1 MANRLRR
8 RLTELQSIERKAL
21 VCFITAGDPR
31 VEATVPA
38 LHALVAAG
46 ADVIELGV
54 PFSDPE
60 AEGPA
65 IQRASERALAQGM
78 TLRGAM
84 AQVEAFRAED
94 NDTPVVL
101 MGYLNSVLRYGE
113 VEFAQAAKAA
123 GVDGLI
129 MVNLP
134 PEEGQSLQQALGAE
148 GIDLIYLI
156 APTTTPER
164 QDLILER
171 CGGFVYYVSLKGT
184 TGAGNLQPEVVR
196 QAVAGVK
203 ARTDLPVM
211 VGFGI
216 KNGDSARAV
225 AEGADGVVVGSALVD
240 ILGNDFPE
248 EASSSTADDT
258 PSGDTDDHA
267 DAGPDVDLVDAGA
280 SVDTE
285 AALAERTAAAAALVA
300 EIREALDSLAG

>member
-8 RLTELQSIERKAL
+8 RLTELSSIERKAL
-21 VCFITAGDPR
+21 VCFLTAGDPR

-38 LHALVAAG
+38 LHAMVTAG

-65 IQRASERALAQGM
+65 IQRASERALVQGM
-78 TLRGAM
+78 TLRGTLALV
-84 AQVEAFRAED
+84 QAFREKDDA
-94 NDTPVVL
+94 TPVVL
-101 MGYLNSVLRYGE
+101 MGYLNSVLRFGE
-113 VEFAQAAKAA
+113 IEFAEAAKAA

-134 PEEGQSLQQALGAE
+134 PEEGQSLQQALGAA

-164 QDLILER
+164 QAKILER

-184 TGAGNLQPEVVR
+184 TGAGNVQPEAVR
-196 QAVAGVK
+196 EAVAGVK

-216 KNGDSARAV
+216 KNGETAKAV

-240 ILGNDFPE
+240 ILGADFPE
-248 EASSSTADDT
+248 GGDSEEHAEAQATAI
-258 PSGDTDDHA
+258 
-267 DAGPDVDLVDAGA
+267 
-280 SVDTE
+280 
-285 AALAERTAAAAALVA
+285 AERAESAAALVA